1 MKRCDHSHWLS
12 LSSQGNDTCF
22 LASDRLKKITSH
34 IPYPDTQSPSLFV
47 LIGVTAKSVALR
59 QLFGIKR
66 TRRSTIKRSTG
77 EVHLHIDPS
86 TIFHRRPV
94 LIAEGSLPPK
104 TLRGKIPSGKCHEIT
119 RRTIRGSNE
128 PADLNQIA
136 AGIYFKLLFPFTD
149 VFCFFC
155 DDLGGLK
162 QVACHLAAWL
172 EHGDLSTL
180 PRSTHPRVVVVTE
193 KIPLGAESEKEART
207 TLLWLLREETT
218 KDLSE
223 QFSAIDVIALF
234 PNGTISVEAR
244 HRLLK
249 ERLMSSSDQVRQ
261 HREDK
266 RSLFST
272 THFVAFLKSAYDHFS
287 NCVDKPFDFVQA
299 SREYNPVALDLE
311 EHLFN
316 FIKNVKASD
325 ELTKFA
331 VPIIASSLLL
341 DNYPPD
347 AHLFPPGKVFEV
359 LYKATFYKSKDRVIA
374 FKDSDDVVLRSG
386 FINLIEQHLHLY
398 FEERTQNCTSALKI
412 HEKNLRQFKTR
423 WRGIK
428 SSSTCLCCLRRRPQY
443 GLPCG
448 HTICENCVLV
458 FGECCVDDPWIF
470 KMRHCL
476 LCGVS
481 MPEELTVKV
490 HPPTAGVGV
499 LCIDGGGARGVV
511 PLKLMKRIQD
521 RIGLSIPFQKF
532 FKVAFGISSGGLIVL
547 AMFINGWSIENST
560 DSFEK
565 LSRLAFQQRKVSNL
579 PFLPRILKLLL
590 SYLADGIYPP
600 KNIEAALKQVFG
612 ADRGILDH
620 SHATTTGTRV
630 GLPVATVDEKPSCRI
645 FTNYNGVGER
655 IKNQGM
661 SKNISQPS
669 ALIKEA
675 DNIIKP
681 KDGYGGVPV
690 WEIARSASAAPGFFP
705 PKHIRNV
712 GTFQD
717 AGPLEND
724 PLISALSEVAAMFP
738 LVEEPDFILSLGTG
752 EPTSNNELSTDIPRG
767 IWKNGAFPRLCRL
780 FWEKMRD
787 GKVRQAY
794 HSHPRYHRL
803 NVTFD
808 GEEPQLD
815 DIMSIPGLKSK
826 VQEDES
832 TSDAIDHVARCLIAS
847 LFYFELDSKPERS
860 DGKYMG
866 SGRILCSLRSH
877 DPSFKQLIDQL
888 SSISAQFYLDEH
900 VIAAVKDSS
909 CLDKDGNFRVRVEL
923 NTANR
928 FTISLQES
936 SSETYNI
943 SGSPFSIGKLIQ
955 AQAFDASFGRSD
967 HRKRKAGGDLENPN
981 KRQRSI

>member
-22 LASDRLKKITSH
+22 LASDRLQKITSH
-34 IPYPDTQSPSLFV
+34 IPNPDTQSPSLFV
-47 LIGVTAKSVALR
+47 LIGGTAKSVALR

-66 TRRSTIKRSTG
+66 TRRFTIKRSTG

-86 TIFHRRPV
+86 TIFHSRPL
-94 LIAEGSLPPK
+94 LIVEGSLPPK
-104 TLRGKIPSGKCHEIT
+104 TLRGNIPSGKCHEIT

-136 AGIYFKLLFPFTD
+136 VGIYSKLLFPFTD

-162 QVACHLAAWL
+162 QVAYHLAAWL

-180 PRSTHPRVVVVTE
+180 PTSTHPRVVVVTE
-193 KIPLGAESEKEART
+193 KIPLGAESEIEART

-287 NCVDKPFDFVQA
+287 NCVDKPFDFIQA

-316 FIKNVKASD
+316 FIKNIKAPD
-325 ELTKFA
+325 ELTDFA

-347 AHLFPPGKVFEV
+347 AHLFPPGNVFEV
-359 LYKATFYKSKDRVIA
+359 LYKAIFNKSKDRVFA
-374 FKDSDDVVLRSG
+374 FKDSEDVV
-386 FINLIEQHLHLY
+386 
-398 FEERTQNCTSALKI
+398 
-412 HEKNLRQFKTR
+412 
-423 WRGIK
+423 
-428 SSSTCLCCLRRRPQY
+428 SSTCLCCLRRRPQY

-532 FKVAFGISSGGLIVL
+532 FRVAFGI
-547 AMFINGWSIENST
+547 N
-560 DSFEK
+560 
-565 LSRLAFQQRKVSNL
+565 
-579 PFLPRILKLLL
+579 
-590 SYLADGIYPP
+590 
-600 KNIEAALKQVFG
+600 
-612 ADRGILDH
+612 H

-655 IKNQGM
+655 IKNQG
-661 SKNISQPS
+661 I
-669 ALIKEA
+669 
-675 DNIIKP
+675 
-681 KDGYGGVPV
+681 
-690 WEIARSASAAPGFFP
+690 FFP

-877 DPSFKQLIDQL
+877 DPSFKPLIDQL

-923 NTANR
+923 NTADR

>member
-22 LASDRLKKITSH
+22 LASDRLQKITSH
-34 IPYPDTQSPSLFV
+34 ISNPDTQSPSLFV
-47 LIGVTAKSVALR
+47 LIGGTAKFSSS
-59 QLFGIKR
+59 QD
-66 TRRSTIKRSTG
+66 S
-77 EVHLHIDPS
+77 
-86 TIFHRRPV
+86 
-94 LIAEGSLPPK
+94 
-104 TLRGKIPSGKCHEIT
+104 RGKIPSGKCHEIT

-136 AGIYFKLLFPFTD
+136 AGTYSKLLFPFTD

-180 PRSTHPRVVVVTE
+180 PTSTHPRVVVVTE
-193 KIPLGAESEKEART
+193 KIPLGAESEKEARA

-218 KDLSE
+218 RDLSE

-234 PNGTISVEAR
+234 PSGTISVEAR

-261 HREDK
+261 HREDE
-266 RSLFST
+266 RSLFPT

-287 NCVDKPFDFVQA
+287 NCIDKPFDFIQA

-316 FIKNVKASD
+316 FIKKVKAPD
-325 ELTKFA
+325 ELTEFA

-359 LYKATFYKSKDRVIA
+359 LYKAAFYKSKDRVIA
-374 FKDSDDVVLRSG
+374 FKDSEDVVLRSG
-386 FINLIEQHLHLY
+386 FITLIKQHLHLY
-398 FEERTQNCTSALKI
+398 FEELTQDCTSAVKI

-423 WRGIK
+423 WRDIK

-470 KMRHCL
+470 KIRHCL
-476 LCGVS
+476 LCGVN
-481 MPEELTVKV
+481 MPEELPVKV

-499 LCIDGGGARGVV
+499 LCIDGGGARG
-511 PLKLMKRIQD
+511 
-521 RIGLSIPFQKF
+521 
-532 FKVAFGISSGGLIVL
+532 GLIVL
-547 AMFINGWSIENST
+547 AMFINGWSIDDST
-560 DSFEK
+560 DTFEK
-565 LSRLAFQQRKVSNL
+565 LAKLAFQRRKVLNL
-579 PFLPRILKLLL
+579 PFLPRILELLI

-612 ADRGILDH
+612 ANRGFLDY

-655 IKNQGM
+655 IRKQ
-661 SKNISQPS
+661 
-669 ALIKEA
+669 
-675 DNIIKP
+675 DNVIKP
-681 KDGYGGVPV
+681 NDGNGGVPL

-705 PKHIRNV
+705 PKHIHNV

-738 LVEEPDFILSLGTG
+738 LVEEPDFILSLGSG

-767 IWKNGAFPRLCRL
+767 IWKNGAFPDYVDCS
-780 FWEKMRD
+780 
-787 GKVRQAY
+787 GKKCEME
-794 HSHPRYHRL
+794 RYHRL
-803 NVTFD
+803 NVIFD

-826 VQEDES
+826 VQEDSS
-832 TSDAIDHVARCLIAS
+832 TSNAIDHVSRCLIAS
-847 LFYFELDSKPERS
+847 LFYFELDSNPSEAV
-860 DGKYMG
+860 G
-866 SGRILCSLRSH
+866 SIW
-877 DPSFKQLIDQL
+877 
-888 SSISAQFYLDEH
+888 ALDE
-900 VIAAVKDSS
+900 S
-909 CLDKDGNFRVRVEL
+909 CVL
-923 NTANR
+923 
-928 FTISLQES
+928 
-936 SSETYNI
+936 
-943 SGSPFSIGKLIQ
+943 
-955 AQAFDASFGRSD
+955 
-967 HRKRKAGGDLENPN
+967 
-981 KRQRSI
+981 